1 MRRFE
6 RLRSVAVPVD
16 MVNVDTDRIIPARFL
31 TRKREMGL
39 GTALFH
45 DVRFD
50 EAGQA
55 RPDVTLN
62 QPAYAGARIL
72 VADDNFGCGSSREAA
87 VWALADAHGAVGDG
101 FLSIIAPSFGDIFYN
116 NACKNGLL
124 PVRLPA
130 PACTA
135 LRAALYA
142 APGAEVSVDLA
153 RQRVT
158 FPDGSEHGFEI
169 DPYRKTCLVQGL
181 DDIDLTLLET
191 ERIAAYEARTA
202 EQEPWRALVS
212 G

>member
-6 RLRSVAVPVD
+6 RLRAVAVPLD
-16 MVNVDTDRIIPARFL
+16 QVNVDTDRIIPARFL
-31 TRKREMGL
+31 TRKRESGL

-45 DVRFD
+45 DLRFD

-55 RPDVTLN
+55 RPEVTLN
-62 QPAYAGARIL
+62 QPAYARARIL
-72 VADDNFGCGSSREAA
+72 VADDNFGCGSSRESA

-130 PACTA
+130 PACA
-135 LRAALYA
+135 SLRASLRAD
-142 APGAEVSVDLA
+142 PGAEVTVDLVE
-153 RQRVT
+153 QRVT

-191 ERIAAYEARTA
+191 DRIAAYERRTA
-202 EQEPWRALVS
+202 EREPWRAMVS